1 MSRTFN
7 QQAFKVALEQSR
19 ASRSVSWRK
28 VAQDTGIEVTALHR
42 ILHGTVPDVGKYVV
56 LTDWLGVGMETFF
69 DGPAPTVTVRT
80 GSHTV
85 SVEVNCAI
93 PESKIEAL
101 HQVVEHAVDLARL
114 A

>member
-7 QQAFKVALEQSR
+7 QKAFQVALEQSR

-28 VAQDTGIEVTALHR
+28 VAQDTGIE
-42 ILHGTVPDVGKYVV
+42 
-56 LTDWLGVGMETFF
+56 DWLGVGMETFF